1 MKYLLRKV
9 ILGKV
14 PEIEITAEE
23 YTEFEKAKN
32 ILTNALAIEEKY
44 EIVIRNYLE
53 FEKQMLDT
61 TITDMVRTTL
71 GYPDFFEVHLGL
83 NIRLINLLAAARMYV
98 DQLNQNVRECI
109 PNIDNIKELVKKFFS
124 KEHDDNKDYRFM
136 EALRNYVQHR
146 GIPVHSAPQGG
157 RWTSLEDDGLLE
169 YYMELYTIRS
179 YLEVDSKF
187 KKTSLDE
194 LDEKIDLK
202 LATRSYME
210 SLSNVHESVR
220 SIITESV
227 KAARELIENAHRRY
241 ADIHKGSLAGLSA
254 CKCSNKKL
262 VCSVPLLLD
271 WDDVRI
277 ELQMR
282 NRKLINLR
290 KRYVTSSIK
299 INNKKSNK
307 SSSKQKEAPKRKKEK
322 AGCGCR

>member
-9 ILGKV
+9 VLGKV

-44 EIVIRNYLE
+44 EIVIRNYIG
-53 FEKQMLDT
+53 FEKKILDT
-61 TITDMVRTTL
+61 TNTYMVRTTL
-71 GYPDFFEVHLGL
+71 GYSDFFEVRLEL
-83 NIRLINLLAAARMYV
+83 NIRLVNLLTAARLYV

-109 PNIDNIKELVKKFFS
+109 PNTTDSKELVKEYFS
-124 KEHDDNKDYRFM
+124 KEYDVNKEYRFM

-146 GIPVHSAPQGG
+146 GFPVHLAPQGG

-179 YLEVDSKF
+179 YLEEDGKF

-202 LATRSYME
+202 TATRSYME

-220 SIITESV
+220 SIIAESV
-227 KAARELIENAHRRY
+227 KAARELIEDARRRY
-241 ADIHKGSLAGLSA
+241 AAIHNGSLAGLSA
-254 CKCSNKKL
+254 CKLSDKKI
-262 VCSVPLLLD
+262 VCTVPLLLD
-271 WDDVRI
+271 WDNIRM
-277 ELQMR
+277 ELQNR
-282 NRKLINLR
+282 NRKLINLK
-290 KRYVTSSIK
+290 KRYVTSSIN
-299 INNKKSNK
+299 IHKK
-307 SSSKQKEAPKRKKEK
+307 
-322 AGCGCR
+322 